1 MERFAMLE
9 ALLKVYPEFKELAQ
23 TEEQIAQ
30 WEVYFHKAQCLIPNF
45 AKVNNDN
52 YNTNCRFA
60 LPLFMVVAHLFVMD
74 GLAQSIGINASSGSV
89 ASSSVGDVSIGFN
102 SAPYTL
108 GKSPNFNYWWGLT
121 KYGAEYL
128 AWLDTQ
134 SGLRYVNY

>member
-1 MERFAMLE
+1 MSELLQR
-9 ALLKVYPEFKELAQ
+9 LLKVYPEFKSLAE
-23 TEEQIAQ
+23 TAEQLEQ
-30 WEVYFHKAQCLIPNF
+30 WEIYFQKAKCLIPKF
-45 AKVNNDN
+45 ARVTDDN
-52 YNTNCRFA
+52 IKCELA

-74 GLAQSIGINASSGSV
+74 GLAESIGINASSGSV

-108 GKSPNFNYWWGLT
+108 SKNPNFNYWWGLT
-121 KYGAEYL
+121 KYGAEFL

>member
-1 MERFAMLE
+1 MELFAMLE

-45 AKVNNDN
+45 KKVNNDN
-52 YNTNCRFA
+52 VFQKCAYS

-74 GLAQSIGINASSGSV
+74 GLAQTIGINSSSGSV
-89 ASSSVGDVSIGFN
+89 AGSSVGDVSISFN
-102 SAPYTL
+102 SAPYLST
-108 GKSPNFNYWWGLT
+108 KSPNFNYWWGLT
-121 KYGAEYL
+121 KYGQEYL

-134 SGLRYVNY
+134 SGLRYVNN